1 MTSMRSI
8 TNVSP
13 ELRPLWHPVGR
24 LETFS
29 NEPMRVELLGEALVV
44 VRLNGELRVFRDVCP
59 HRFARLSDGRV
70 IDDTIQ
76 CPYHGWQFDSNG
88 HCVAIPALGPE
99 ATLPAARLEAP
110 LVAERYGLLWIA
122 LEKPVVDILPIAE
135 WDDPNLD
142 KIWMP
147 PVDIAA
153 GAAQAVDNFLDFS
166 HFPFV
171 HAGTFGS
178 DQDRFVDDYSTKR
191 AEDGWSFV
199 VEYPHVIDN
208 HEDPLVHCGE
218 HPLSQPRLM
227 RYHYRVPFTANLRLE
242 LPLTG
247 MINAIIMWCQPMTLE
262 RTRVHLLMLR
272 NDCPTPESR
281 QAAIDYEMKIFTE
294 DLKVIEYLADK
305 SVPLDRGQVHIRSDR
320 HTVEFRRL
328 LNRLYSSDVSPDPSG
343 DHSLQD
349 R

>member
-1 MTSMRSI
+1 MTSSRVISNI
-8 TNVSP
+8 SP

-24 LETFS
+24 VETFS
-29 NEPMRVELLGEALVV
+29 AEPTRIELLEEPLVV
-44 VRLNGELRVFRDVCP
+44 VHLGGSLRVFRDRCP
-59 HRFARLSDGRV
+59 HRFARLSDGCV
-70 IDDTIQ
+70 TNDTIQ
-76 CPYHGWQFDSNG
+76 CPYHGWQFDADG
-88 HCVAIPALGPE
+88 HCVAIPALGPD
-99 ATLPAARLEAP
+99 ATLPAAHLEAP
-110 LVAERYGLLWIA
+110 RITVKYGLLWIA
-122 LEKPVVDILPIAE
+122 LEEPRTEILEIPE
-135 WDDPNLD
+135 WEDPSLERL
-142 KIWMP
+142 WMP

-153 GAAQAVDNFLDFS
+153 GAAQAIDNFLDFS

-178 DQDRFVDDYSTKR
+178 DQDRYVADYSTQR
-191 AEDGWSFV
+191 CDDGWSFI

-208 HEDPLVHCGE
+208 HEDPLVLTGD

-227 RYHYRVPFTANLRLE
+227 RYHYRAPFTANLRLE
-242 LPLTG
+242 LPMTG
-247 MINAIIMWCQPMTLE
+247 MVNAIVMWCQPMTRD

-272 NDCPTPESR
+272 NDCPTAQAQ

-305 SVPLDRGQVHIRSDR
+305 TVPLDRGQVHTRSDR

-328 LNRLYSSDVSPDPSG
+328 LNRLFDPA
-343 DHSLQD
+343 DHRAD

>member
-1 MTSMRSI
+1 MTETSRSI
-8 TNVSP
+8 SNISP

-24 LETFS
+24 LESFPEKPT
-29 NEPMRVELLGEALVV
+29 RVELLGEPLVV
-44 VRLNGELRVFRDVCP
+44 VRLKGELRVFRDVCP
-59 HRFARLSDGRV
+59 HRVARLSDGKV
-70 IDDTIQ
+70 LDDAIQ
-76 CPYHGWQFDSNG
+76 CPYHGWQFNADG
-88 HCVAIPALGPE
+88 HCIAIPALGAD
-99 ATLPAARLEAP
+99 ATMPGARLQSPMTTEK
-110 LVAERYGLLWIA
+110 YGLLWVA
-122 LEKPVVDILPIAE
+122 LDEPCTDILEIPE

-147 PVDIAA
+147 PVDISA

-178 DQDRFVDDYSTKR
+178 AQDRFVADYSTQR
-191 AEDGWSFV
+191 ADDGWSFI

-208 HEDPLVHCGE
+208 HEDPLVSTGE

-247 MINAIIMWCQPMTLE
+247 MINAIIMWCQPMSLE
-262 RTRVHLLMLR
+262 RTRVHLLMMR
-272 NDCPTPESR
+272 NDCPTPEAR
-281 QAAIDYEMKIFTE
+281 QEAIDYEMKIFTE

-305 SVPLDRGQVHIRSDR
+305 TVPLERGQVHIRSDR

-328 LNRLYSSDVSPDPSG
+328 LNRLFDSN
-343 DHSLQD
+343 
-349 R
+349 

>member
-1 MTSMRSI
+1 MTSSRSI
-8 TNVSP
+8 SNISP

-24 LETFS
+24 VETFS
-29 NEPMRVELLGEALVV
+29 HEPTRVELLGEALVV
-44 VRLNGELRVFRDVCP
+44 VRMNGELRVFRDVCP

-70 IDDTIQ
+70 ANGTIQ
-76 CPYHGWQFDSNG
+76 CPYHGWQFNSDG
-88 HCVAIPALGPE
+88 HCVAIPALGPD
-99 ATLPAARLEAP
+99 ATLPAARLDAP
-110 LVAERYGLLWIA
+110 HITERYGLLWIA
-122 LEKPVVDILPIAE
+122 LEEPIVDILPISE
-135 WDDPNLD
+135 WDDPALD

-171 HAGTFGS
+171 HTGTFGS
-178 DQDRFVDDYSTKR
+178 DQDRFVSDYSTKR
-191 AEDGWSFV
+191 AEDGWGFL

-208 HEDPLVHCGE
+208 HEDPLVSSGE
-218 HPLSQPRLM
+218 HPLSQPRIM
-227 RYHYRVPFTANLRLE
+227 RYDYRVPFTANLRLE

-247 MINAIIMWCQPMTLE
+247 VINAIIMWCQPITLE

-272 NDCPTPESR
+272 NDCPTPDAH

-328 LNRLYSSDVSPDPSG
+328 LNRLFSG
-343 DHSLQD
+343 DSSQAFNREPLHQEL
-349 R
+349 